1 MHHIILLSNSRHH
14 VGLELYQ
21 HLGRCSALACA
32 VTSLPSLCYRSRR
45 NTWCAPDCLQPLL
58 HVQSSNF
65 TTKIVGASQG
75 SSSKIVGAK
84 EVYLHFKMRAL
95 VALAGVAVPQQR
107 VPWSDTS
114 FLCWAATHSNAQIT
128 ADSFCS
134 LCSCHFTSKALHMQ
148 KEHVN
153 TCILILF
160 LERGAAFD
168 SDPGQLH
175 PAYLRLSI
183 CRRRDPLVWFAQVL
197 QRFLLSWI
205 QTTISWN
212 IWEYNHP

>member
-1 MHHIILLSNSRHH
+1 MHYIIFLTNSRHQ

-32 VTSLPSLCYRSRR
+32 VTSLPSLCCRSRM

-75 SSSKIVGAK
+75 SLSKIVGAK
-84 EVYLHFKMRAL
+84 EVYLHSKMRAL
-95 VALAGVAVPQQR
+95 VALAGGAVPQQR

-114 FLCWAATHSNAQIT
+114 FLCWAATHSNAPIP
-128 ADSFCS
+128 ADSFYS
-134 LCSCHFTSKALHMQ
+134 LCSCDCRSKALQRQ

-183 CRRRDPLVWFAQVL
+183 CRRRDQLLWFTQV
-197 QRFLLSWI
+197 
-205 QTTISWN
+205 
-212 IWEYNHP
+212 